1 MGQELVS
8 TERAGA
14 VDTRAQDLGAF
25 PTDAFSFTPPATA
38 VPVLTLKKPW
48 LFSATNVI
56 FKVATSADYTVL
68 DDDGYTDVYVSTGAS
83 NRTITLPLL
92 ANNQGRVIKIY
103 KTDSGVGEVIID
115 GNGAET
121 VDRFTTIRVGLQYQ
135 TLTIVGASSGWYI
148 LSGPLQP
155 VALEPSLGTPHP
167 HEYNFYSA
175 ASVGAG
181 STTLNA
187 ISTGGCPTGT
197 KMIYLSFQ
205 CNFAG
210 SPSNMNIRDMGT
222 EEWIQSVSGNAA
234 GSYCAGNG
242 LVQVDGTGQFIM
254 YLGQNATGLSL
265 KLHAYWI

>member
-155 VALEPSLGTPHP
+155 VALEPSLGTLHP
-167 HEYNFYSA
+167 RTKVNVLAIGASVMGTYKIDCSAVVPVGTKAVWIAGNCNSANTSYHEFMQWGGAYGSIFVLCSA
-175 ASVGAG
+175 AYGNVAYCGLMMLDSNRWGQVVI
-181 STTLNA
+181 TNA
-187 ISTGGCPTGT
+187 NNLGGVNT
-197 KMIYLSFQ
+197 
-205 CNFAG
+205 A
-210 SPSNMNIRDMGT
+210 
-222 EEWIQSVSGNAA
+222 VSG
-234 GSYCAGNG
+234 
-242 LVQVDGTGQFIM
+242 
-254 YLGQNATGLSL
+254 
-265 KLHAYWI
+265 YWI